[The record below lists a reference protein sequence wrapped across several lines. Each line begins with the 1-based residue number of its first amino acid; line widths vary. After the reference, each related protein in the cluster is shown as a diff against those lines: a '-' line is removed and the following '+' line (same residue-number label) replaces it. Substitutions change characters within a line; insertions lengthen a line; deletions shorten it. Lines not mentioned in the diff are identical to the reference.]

1 MTTLVRLYYATN
13 RAHQGRDAQSPRG
26 YGAGFSRHGIEN
38 LRFGALTLA
47 ADPGEIE
54 RCLERCRDGVSGDG
68 EGLVRYFRRLAARPH
83 TLKPFAES
91 LDPGLPDTLQ
101 PGTRFGSRSFFA
113 AVHAEMSAAADV
125 VVLVHGFNV
134 AWVDAVA
141 SAAALEVML
150 NSSPVR
156 EPSRAVRV
164 VLFSWPSDGVAL
176 PFVSYRSDRT
186 EARAS
191 GYALARGLL
200 KLRDFLDVLADPEGR
215 PLVPCGQR
223 LHLLCHS
230 MGVYVLEAAL
240 ERLVAFTPGSSLPRL
255 FEHIFLCAADV
266 DDNALERAAPLGSLH
281 ELART
286 VTVYHHAGD
295 KALQMAVLTKARAER
310 LGTFGCARP
319 AIVHH
324 KVHQVDC
331 GAVVD
336 AGLVEHAYHLWGHTN
351 ADIRLSIDGV
361 PQDAASRLRLR
372 ARELPNV
379 WRLVPGAE

>member
-1 MTTLVRLYYATN
+1 MDKLVRLFYATN
-13 RAHQGRDAQSPRG
+13 RAHNGRDALNPRG
-26 YGAGFSRHGIEN
+26 YGAGFSHQGVEN
-38 LRFGALTLA
+38 LRFGTLTLA
-47 ADPGEIE
+47 ADSGEID
-54 RCLERCRDGVSGDG
+54 RLLNLRVDGLPGDG
-68 EGLVRYFRRLAARPH
+68 EGLARYFQRIASRPRS
-83 TLKPFAES
+83 LSAFAET
-91 LDPGLPDTLQ
+91 LDPGLPDSVQ

-113 AVHAEMSAAADV
+113 ALHAEMAAAADV

-134 AWVDAVA
+134 SWVDAVA
-141 SAAALEVML
+141 SAAALEVSL
-150 NSSPVR
+150 NANPLR
-156 EPSRAVRV
+156 NHSRAVRV

-186 EARAS
+186 EAHAS

-200 KLRDFLDVLADPEGR
+200 KLRDFLDVLTDPEGN
-215 PLVPCGQR
+215 PLPPCGQR
-223 LHLLCHS
+223 VHLLCHS
-230 MGVYVLEAAL
+230 MGVHVLEAAL

-266 DDNALERAAPLGSLH
+266 DDNALERSAPLGMLH
-281 ELART
+281 ELGRS

-295 KALQMAVLTKARAER
+295 KALQTAVLTKARVER

-331 GAVVD
+331 AAVVG
-336 AGLVEHAYHLWGHTN
+336 AGFMEHAYHLWGYTN
-351 ADIRLSIDGV
+351 ADIRQSIDGV
-361 PQDAASRLRLR
+361 PHDAAARFRYA

-379 WRLVPGAE
+379 WCLEARSP